1 MLIWTQVQTGRPDYL
16 WMEEFGET
24 LLSSVYFSSLFALK
38 FLKKK
43 KKERKKKGREC
54 DQAGE

>member
-43 KKERKKKGREC
+43 RKKERKRKTC
-54 DQAGE
+54 MLPL